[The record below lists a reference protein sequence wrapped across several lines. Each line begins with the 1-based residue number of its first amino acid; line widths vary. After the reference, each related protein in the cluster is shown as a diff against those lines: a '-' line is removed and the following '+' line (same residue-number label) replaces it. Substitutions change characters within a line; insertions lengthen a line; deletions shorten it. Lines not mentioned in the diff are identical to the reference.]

1 MKTYREMQC
10 LRKRKEVRKKDKQ
23 DNRDRNGCPTILFHK

>member
-10 LRKRKEVRKKDKQ
+10 LRKEMRKKDKQ